1 MRRKLQVSWWDL
13 LNFIISFDRAQLD
26 VSSTLQTSNYHL
38 FEEQV
43 TPSNFFTEK
52 RPSLM
57 CNLPTFFGP
66 IVLSK
71 VYGEF

>member
-26 VSSTLQTSNYHL
+26 VSSALQTSNYHL

-43 TPSNFFTEK
+43 TPSNFFYWKTTK
-52 RPSLM
+52 LY
-57 CNLPTFFGP
+57 
-66 IVLSK
+66 V
-71 VYGEF
+71 